1 MSTAPAPSSPTKD
14 DLEQSVFT
22 KTTEKP
28 QGSTLTAA
36 ELQAEL
42 SNYIWNKIDVL
53 WTTGE
58 TLDDIGFATAHEV
71 YSKRT
76 SIYFWGSFKRWSMF
90 IIFIVLFVQ
99 NFQGMYETQKFLTL
113 DETSG
118 NCEPVGKSWTISAL
132 LADKNGNWQGSQ
144 DFSANN
150 AVYQFTMYS
159 FSATQKEFV
168 AWLQKIKAAIAKVG
182 QTSTDRDLSY
192 NLLLWSSWSH
202 DEPTTDPVS
211 GEQTIQ
217 RVILNGDAQY
227 IMNNEGLQGSIGS
240 QKGDCDIFASSQSYN
255 LPGSSFSFDINMD
268 TFMGSPSCYGPAGVM
283 PSSSLAKRL
292 GWDKSVSGPTLSISI
307 DSHSLFTALA
317 VSYRV
322 NGVNT
327 LDKFVRIAEV
337 AKATWYYD
345 KKEYTL
351 VDVYDDNYPGMSP
364 VTCVG
369 PTDGDSSEWNCF
381 LRIGDSYGI
390 PVLQHKGSDSTTAT
404 RCVCGSGTLPADCQ
418 KLNLLVGVIVYDH
431 LRFAP
436 SSHHAT
442 TNAVFTG
449 TTVDPDSWAV
459 FAGYYVATTGTSG
472 TLTITAIYEGIVQD
486 NVYINAATGS
496 GMLTTSSCQASVKAG
511 GVGTCTLSIA
521 SGTIPTV
528 GSSSSPVTLSTGA
541 QASSNVLLVTATTS
555 GKVGN
560 MMTITSTGFVGT
572 ATTSS
577 CYLVSSVGTC
587 TLSKALNLQTISIT
601 GQADSTDQKTVTFST
616 EYDSMPDK
624 FKPVMPLLEV
634 FYISP
639 PISAEE
645 ASKKAFE
652 AAFSVI
658 FGQDCSSGESCT
670 QKPTFSD
677 SDTRSGWYDFSNTW
691 HYGTGT
697 LIMMNS
703 FSNLQTSISADNL
716 QLVNGACNDVIMSSN
731 FGKLE
736 ENAWGRLTEVYYQ
749 CTALLG
755 DAILNAMGIAA
766 GTAGLLVPT
775 VFYILMFGAM
785 GLHVYNMKRKG
796 ISTCFALP
804 CYPFRHRRLLPL
816 RNLVLPL
823 TNLSL

>member
-1 MSTAPAPSSPTKD
+1 MSTAPLPHGPTKD
-14 DLEQSVFT
+14 DLEQSANT

-28 QGSTLTAA
+28 NGSTLSAA
-36 ELQAEL
+36 DLQAEL
-42 SNYIWNKIDVL
+42 SNYIWNKLDVL

-118 NCEPVGKSWTISAL
+118 NCEPVGKSWTIAAL
-132 LADKNGNWQGSQ
+132 LADRNGNWQGSQ
-144 DFSANN
+144 EFAAND

-182 QTSTDRDLSY
+182 QMSADRDLSY

-217 RVILNGDAQY
+217 RVILNGDARY

-240 QKGDCDIFASSQSYN
+240 QKADCDIFASSQSYS
-255 LPGSSFSFDINMD
+255 LPGSTFAFNIDMD
-268 TFMGSPSCYGPAGVM
+268 TFITSSSCYGPAGVM

-292 GWDKSVSGPTLSISI
+292 GWDRSVSGPTLSISI

-317 VSYRV
+317 TSYRV
-322 NGVNT
+322 NGENT

-390 PVLQHKGSDSTTAT
+390 PVLQHKGSNSTAAT

-436 SSHHAT
+436 SSHDST

-449 TTVDPDSWAV
+449 TTVKPDSWAV
-459 FAGYYVATTGTSG
+459 FAGYYVAGTTTT
-472 TLTITAIYEGIVQD
+472 TLTITAIYEGIVQ
-486 NVYINAATGS
+486 NAMSIDAAGS
-496 GMLTTSSCQASVKAG
+496 LTTSGCTASVLAG
-511 GVGTCTLSIA
+511 GVGTCTLTKTGGGSITA
-521 SGTIPTV
+521 T
-528 GSSSSPVTLSTGA
+528 GSSSSPAKLTTGA
-541 QASSNVLLVTATTS
+541 YQASSNVLLVTAMTS
-555 GKVGN
+555 GNVGN
-560 MMTITSTGFVGT
+560 MMTITGTGIAGT
-572 ATTSS
+572 VQISS
-577 CYLVSSVGTC
+577 CFLVSSVGTC
-587 TLSKALNLQTISIT
+587 TLSDAQSLQTISIT
-601 GQADSTDQKTVTFST
+601 GQADNTDQKTVTFST
-616 EYDSMPDK
+616 EYSSMPDK

-658 FGQDCSSGESCT
+658 FGQDCSSGVSCT
-670 QKPTFSD
+670 QKTDFTD
-677 SDTRSGWYDFSNTW
+677 SKKRYGWYDFSNTW

-716 QLVNGACNDVIMSSN
+716 QLQNGACNDVIMSPN
-731 FGKLE
+731 FSKLE

-785 GLHVYNMKRKG
+785 GLHVYNMKLKG
-796 ISTCFALP
+796 IGRSFTLSLPFHFANT
-804 CYPFRHRRLLPL
+804 RKLLP
-816 RNLVLPL
+816 PL
-823 TNLSL
+823 T